1 MNNLPRLVNEII
13 GWYQWKAKIAELNL
27 EYTSKITVTI
37 YNDYGYRFRLTY
49 NRYPRRVYFDR
60 IEGINTLVLQHRF
73 QSMSESH
80 KLIHRSTDEDK
91 IFAVAN
97 LPLNYY
103 YSSGS
108 CNQSGFL
115 PKKVKHY
122 WLPPNFL
129 Y

>member
-13 GWYQWKAKIAELNL
+13 GWYQWKAKIAELNR
-27 EYTSKITVTI
+27 EYTSKISIKDDYEHGFWLI
-37 YNDYGYRFRLTY
+37 YNRHPG
-49 NRYPRRVYFDR
+49 RVYFNLMGSSNLR
-60 IEGINTLVLQHRF
+60 IQHRF
-73 QSMSESH
+73 QYYISDYN
-80 KLIHRSTDEDK
+80 KLIHRSTDQGEV
-91 IFAVAN
+91 FSVAN

-108 CNQSGFL
+108 CNLSGFL
-115 PKKVKHY
+115 PKKVKYYY

>member
-13 GWYQWKAKIAELNL
+13 GWYQWKAKFAELNL
-27 EYTSKITVTI
+27 EYTSTISINDDYEHGFWLI
-37 YNDYGYRFRLTY
+37 YNRHPG
-49 NRYPRRVYFDR
+49 RVYLTTED
-60 IEGINTLVLQHRF
+60 NTQVFQHRF
-73 QSMSESH
+73 QYMNDYNQ
-80 KLIHRSTDEDK
+80 LIRRGADQGEV
-91 IFAVAN
+91 FAVAN